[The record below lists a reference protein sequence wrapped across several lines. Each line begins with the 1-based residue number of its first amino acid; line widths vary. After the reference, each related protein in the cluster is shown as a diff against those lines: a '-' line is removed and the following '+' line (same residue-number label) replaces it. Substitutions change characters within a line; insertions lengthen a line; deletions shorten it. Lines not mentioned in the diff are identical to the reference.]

1 MAVNHGAVPRG
12 LMATPRSQ
20 FHEGRFGRLFR
31 NLNAFEPDEA
41 DLIELADTV
50 IEKAFDVERGDPKNP
65 RPSNIADPINGLSSG
80 FTYLGQFLDHDL
92 TFDPVS
98 QLDRIND
105 PDALRDFRT
114 PRFDLDNVYGGGPDQ
129 DVFLYDAQDRK
140 HLLPK
145 DPQANDLQR
154 NAQGTAIIGDPRNDE
169 NAIVANLHLAFIKYH
184 NSVVDE
190 LKTSDDFNTASQ
202 IVRFHYQWL
211 VVHDFLARV
220 VGEDLVNSI
229 LIPVKDPGTGTVT
242 QWTGDLRFFQPHN
255 RPFMPVE
262 FSAAA
267 YRFGHSMVRFNYTL
281 NRLTDPDDTPG
292 AKELPIFDTT
302 TDIDLRGGRPLDLIE
317 KIPPKDNIPDRHV
330 AWFRFL
336 SFNGKDDVKLQP
348 ARTIDTQIS
357 AGLGHMAP
365 SVGAAPTGPTS
376 LAARNLLRGRALGLP
391 NGQDV
396 AHAMGIPE
404 NLIIST
410 SNTDFPFTIGTG
422 YAGDGSV
429 PEITDAEK
437 NRLVTLFGDRTPLWY
452 YILKEAELIQKG
464 QMLGPVGGRIV
475 AEVFIGL
482 LLNDPQS
489 YLVAQPNFQ
498 PKAGHFGA
506 VQDGQFGIADL
517 IEHAVGARTND

>member
-1 MAVNHGAVPRG
+1 
-12 LMATPRSQ
+12 MATPRSQ

-31 NLNAFEPDEA
+31 QLNKFEPAEA

-50 IEKAFDVERGDPKNP
+50 IEKSFDVERDENS
-65 RPSNIADPINGLSSG
+65 PSNIADPVNGLSAG
-80 FTYLGQFLDHDL
+80 FTYLGQFIDHDL

-114 PRFDLDNVYGGGPDQ
+114 PRFDLDSLYGGGPNQ
-129 DVFLYDAQDRK
+129 DLFLYDAQDLK
-140 HLLPK
+140 HLLPR
-145 DPQANDLQR
+145 DQNGNDLQR
-154 NAQGTAIIGDPRNDE
+154 NAADTAIIGDPRNDE

-184 NSVVDE
+184 NKVVDA
-190 LKTSDDFNTASQ
+190 LQPNDDFDTASQ
-202 IVRFHYQWL
+202 VVRFHYQWL

-220 VGEDLVNSI
+220 VGDDLINEI
-229 LIPVKDPGTGTVT
+229 LVPVKDPATGAVI
-242 QWTGDLRFFQPHN
+242 QWSGNLRFFQPHN

-267 YRFGHSMVRFNYTL
+267 YRFGHSMVRFNYAL
-281 NRLTDPDDTPG
+281 NHLTDG
-292 AKELPIFDTT
+292 NELPIFDTT
-302 TDIDLRGGRPLDLIE
+302 TDRDLRGGRSFD
-317 KIPPKDNIPDRHV
+317 PDRHV

-336 SFNGKDDVKLQP
+336 SFDGKDDPKLQP

-391 NGQDV
+391 TGQDV
-396 AHAMGIPE
+396 AYTMGVPD

-410 SNTDFPFTIGTG
+410 SNPDFPFTIGTG
-422 YAGDGSV
+422 YQNDGSV

-437 NRLVTLFGDRTPLWY
+437 SRLVGLFGDRTPLWY
-452 YILKEAELIQKG
+452 YILKEAELINKG

-489 YLVAQPNFQ
+489 YLVSKPNFQ
-498 PKAGHFGA
+498 PTA
-506 VQDGQFGIADL
+506 GQFGAGPDGRFGIAEL
-517 IEHAVGARTND
+517 IDHAVGSHTND

>member
-31 NLNAFEPDEA
+31 HLRACKPDDA

-50 IEKAFDVERGDPKNP
+50 IEKAVDVERVDN
-65 RPSNIADPINGLSSG
+65 RPSNITDPVNGLSSG
-80 FTYLGQFLDHDL
+80 FTYLGQFIDHDL

-114 PRFDLDNVYGGGPDQ
+114 PRFDLDSVYGGGPDQ

-145 DPQANDLQR
+145 DQQNDLQR
-154 NAQGTAIIGDPRNDE
+154 NTAGTAIIGDPRNDE
-169 NAIVANLHLAFIKYH
+169 NSIVANLHLAFIKYH
-184 NSVVDE
+184 NSVVNE
-190 LKTSDDFNTASQ
+190 LKPTDDFNTASQ

-211 VVHDFLARV
+211 VIHDFLARV
-220 VGEDLVNSI
+220 VGEELINQILV
-229 LIPVKDPGTGTVT
+229 PVKDPSTGTVIH
-242 QWTGDLRFFQPHN
+242 WTGNLRFFQPHH
-255 RPFMPVE
+255 RAFMPVE

-267 YRFGHSMVRFNYTL
+267 YRFGHSMVRFNYGL
-281 NRLTDPDDTPG
+281 NQLTDPDDTPG

-302 TDIDLRGGRPLDLIE
+302 SDRDLRGGKQLDPE
-317 KIPPKDNIPDRHV
+317 HRV
-330 AWFRFL
+330 AWFRFF
-336 SFNGKDDVKLQP
+336 SFDGKDDPKLQP
-348 ARTIDTQIS
+348 ARTIDTQIA

-376 LAARNLLRGRALGLP
+376 LAARNLLRGKALGLP
-391 NGQDV
+391 TGQAV
-396 AHAMGIPE
+396 ACAMGIPD
-404 NLIIST
+404 NQIIST
-410 SNTDFPFTIGTG
+410 NNPTLPFTIGTG
-422 YAGDGSV
+422 YPDDESV
-429 PEITDAEK
+429 PEISDAEK
-437 NRLVTLFGDRTPLWY
+437 NRLVGLFGDQTPLWY
-452 YILKEAELIQKG
+452 YILKEAELIKKG

-482 LLNDPQS
+482 LLNDSQS

-498 PKAGHFGA
+498 PKAGKFGA
-506 VQDGQFGIADL
+506 VQDNHFGIADL
-517 IEHAVGARTND
+517 IQHAVGARTNN

>member
-1 MAVNHGAVPRG
+1 MATIHGAVPRG

-20 FHEGRFGRLFR
+20 FHDGRFGRLFR
-31 NLNAFEPDEA
+31 HLQKFEPDEA

-50 IEKAFDVERGDPKNP
+50 IEKDIDVERNP
-65 RPSNIADPINGLSSG
+65 ARPSNIADPVRGLSAG
-80 FTYLGQFLDHDL
+80 FTYLGQFIDHDL

-114 PRFDLDNVYGGGPDQ
+114 PRFDLDSVYGGGPDQ
-129 DVFLYDAQDRK
+129 DLFLYDPQDRT
-140 HLLPK
+140 HLLPR
-145 DPQANDLQR
+145 DDDMHVAQDLQR

-169 NAIVANLHLAFIKYH
+169 NSIVANFHLAFIKFH
-184 NSVVDE
+184 NKVVKA
-190 LKTSDDFNTASQ
+190 LGSNADFNTASQ

-220 VGEDLVNSI
+220 VGADLVNEI
-229 LIPVKDPGTGTVT
+229 LVPVKDPNTGAVI
-242 QWTGDLRFFQPHN
+242 QWNGKLRFYTPRH

-281 NRLTDPDDTPG
+281 NKLTDPDDTPD
-292 AKELPIFDTT
+292 AKELRIFTNDPTL
-302 TDIDLRGGRPLDLIE
+302 DDLRGGRPLTE
-317 KIPPKDNIPDRHV
+317 THRV

-336 SFNGKDDVKLQP
+336 SFNEKDDDKLQP

-357 AGLGHMAP
+357 GGLGLMP
-365 SVGAAPTGPTS
+365 RSVGAAVTGPTS
-376 LAARNLLRGRALGLP
+376 LAVRNLLRGRALGLP
-391 NGQDV
+391 TGQDV
-396 AHAMGIPE
+396 AYAMGIPE
-404 NLIIST
+404 DQIISNNN
-410 SNTDFPFTIGTG
+410 SRYPFSIGTG
-422 YAGDGSV
+422 YKDDESV
-429 PEITDAEK
+429 PDIGGPEK
-437 NRLVTLFGDRTPLWY
+437 SRLVALFGDRTPLWY
-452 YILKEAELIQKG
+452 YILKEAELLKQG

-489 YLVAQPNFQ
+489 YLVSQPNFRPQ
-498 PKAGHFGA
+498 ANQFGA
-506 VQDGQFGIADL
+506 GPDGKFGIAEL
-517 IEHAVGARTND
+517 IDYAVGSHTND